1 MRQVSNAELK
11 RQITRE
17 GKRWGL
23 VPMVSIFGDIL
34 VAEEV
39 PCVLPLSS
47 GIMYIERVQR
57 DITAV
62 SMAYPWSAL
71 LRNRKTKAERVAS
84 LRNEITQVAYEAGI
98 KNKLDEIHG
107 ALEEDIRSANKSKV
121 TVDYGLNSSA
131 SKRRR

>member
-1 MRQVSNAELK
+1 MKLVSNAELK

-23 VPMVSIFGDIL
+23 VPMVSQFGDVL

-47 GIMYIERVQR
+47 GIFILERVQR

-62 SMAYPWSAL
+62 SMSYPWSAL
-71 LRNRKTKAERVAS
+71 LRNRKHKAERVAS
-84 LRNEITQVAYEAGI
+84 LRSEITQTAHDAGI
-98 KNKLDEIHG
+98 QTRLAEIHKEM
-107 ALEEDIRSANKSKV
+107 ANDIRSANKQKV
-121 TVDYGLNSSA
+121 TVHNGPNINA
-131 SKRRR
+131 G